1 MDAPGVTNR
10 ERRIAPTEYLYELYL
25 HLRAQAP
32 SLPLWDLTR
41 RGDWFADAARV
52 LSLVP
57 HADQRMAWA
66 VLLAEAFNQ
75 FRMPS
80 NQLINALLQEAEVVR
95 CVRIDTR
102 PVR

>member
-10 ERRIAPTEYLYELYL
+10 DRRITPTDYLYELYL

-66 VLLAEAFNQ
+66 FLLAEAFNT
-75 FRMPS
+75 FSAPL
-80 NQLINALLQEAEVVR
+80 NVVVNALLREADVVR
-95 CVRIDTR
+95 GVRIESR
-102 PVR
+102 VVR